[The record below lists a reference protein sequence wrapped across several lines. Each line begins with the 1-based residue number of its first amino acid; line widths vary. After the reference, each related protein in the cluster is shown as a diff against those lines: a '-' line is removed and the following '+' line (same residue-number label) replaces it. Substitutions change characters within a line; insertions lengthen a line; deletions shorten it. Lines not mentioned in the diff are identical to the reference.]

1 MILHDEHGPQTVPA
15 LWAQSLP
22 QHYMIHLPKRIYQRL
37 ENHLRIVE
45 AFQLYQQCYAHWF
58 EFGHL
63 WVLVHRCREL
73 HAVNASSNTLDKTI
87 DGIKFITHA
96 YI

>member
-1 MILHDEHGPQTVPA
+1 MILHDGHGLQTV
-15 LWAQSLP
+15 LVQWVQSLP
-22 QHYMIHLPKRIYQRL
+22 QHYMIHLPERIYLRV
-37 ENHLRIVE
+37 ENHLQIE
-45 AFQLYQQCYAHWF
+45 AEFQSYQQCYAHWF

-73 HAVNASSNTLDKTI
+73 HAVKVSSSTLDKTI